1 MSTGKPKPRP
11 APIISR
17 KGRWSHAE
25 IERVKRWFGSESEA
39 AIAKRLKRPVA
50 SVRRIILK
58 IYDQAERRSGPWA
71 PSEIM
76 ELKQLFGRAKLPV
89 IARKL
94 RRTPKDVEHRLTLL
108 RGQIRPRAWSSQDE
122 QELKSYYGSRSDA
135 DLTVILGRPVQ
146 QIEEKAQQL
155 CLAKDKSFQHRAQG
169 VQRVRMPRWSDEEL
183 KTLIR
188 LYPNTPNIEIA
199 RVLQRSNKSVVS
211 KANDLELRKSSD
223 RLRRMGQENVSLRHG
238 RAPSESEDRET
249 ERESGA
255 PS

>member
-11 APIISR
+11 APVISR

-58 IYDQAERRSGPWA
+58 IYDQAERRAGPWTA
-71 PSEIM
+71 GEIM

-94 RRTPKDVEHRLTLL
+94 RRTAKDVEHRLSLL
-108 RGQIRPRAWSSQDE
+108 RGQVRPRPWSSQDE
-122 QELKSYYGSRSDA
+122 QELKAYYGSRDDA
-135 DLTVILGRPVQ
+135 DLTVILGRPVA
-146 QIEEKAQQL
+146 QIEDKARQL
-155 CLAKDKSFQHRAQG
+155 CLAKDKTFQHRAQG
-169 VQRVRMPRWSDEEL
+169 VSRVRMPRWSKEQLDLLE
-183 KTLIR
+183 K

-199 RVLQRSNKSVVS
+199 RILQRSNKSVVS
-211 KANDLELRKSSD
+211 KANDLKLRKSSD
-223 RLRRMGQENVSLRHG
+223 RLRRMGQENVGLRHG
-238 RAPSESEDRET
+238 RAAAPGAAP
-249 ERESGA
+249 EREQDASA
-255 PS
+255 